1 MKEAFVS
8 VIITV
13 GLLFL
18 IIVPTYNIGKE
29 HGGKEVYKRF
39 TSLCSDKVGVVLDRE
54 FVELEFSCKI
64 KEKK

>member
-1 MKEAFVS
+1 MKEALGS
-8 VIITV
+8 VLLTIGI
-13 GLLFL
+13 LFL

-29 HGGKEVYKRF
+29 QGGREVYKHF
-39 TSLCSDKVGVVLDRE
+39 TSLCSGMTLDKE